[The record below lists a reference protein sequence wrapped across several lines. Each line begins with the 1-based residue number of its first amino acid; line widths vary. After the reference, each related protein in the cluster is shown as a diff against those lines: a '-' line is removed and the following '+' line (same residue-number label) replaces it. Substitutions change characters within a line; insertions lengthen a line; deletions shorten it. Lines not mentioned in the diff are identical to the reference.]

1 MEDYLFQFIDYKL
14 IRLNFRVKEEFEKSV
29 DVEINPRFSIN
40 GESKDNMLK
49 VTFEAVLDN
58 KDLPFSFEV
67 CVGGMFEFR
76 REVNLIEKIDKI
88 ININCAAILFPFLR
102 ETIADVTRRSGFT
115 PLLLPPVNFCKIHE
129 EMSKIKGEDT
139 KKIN

>member
-1 MEDYLFQFIDYKL
+1 MEDYSFQFIDYKL